1 VNTELLEPPGSF
13 VEKDS
18 VKYRKGRLL
27 AVVAFAV
34 AMAWVE
40 SATVAYLRTL
50 LNRVEPYQERPLPI
64 VSLFG
69 GTELAREAATV
80 VMLLSVA
87 WLAGKTWKGRC
98 GYFMVAFGVWDIF
111 YYVFLKIIVGWPHSL
126 FDWDVLFLIPLPWW
140 GPVLSPVLISIIL
153 IIGGILMSHLDGIAS
168 LFTPSRASWVIS
180 AAGLITAL
188 YVFMATA
195 IQGLLGDSHGIH
207 NILPTQFNWLVFDAA
222 LLMLSAPIIEIAILF
237 LKGGRNAFPP
247 SVGE

>member
-1 VNTELLEPPGSF
+1 MSTELLKTPGSF
-13 VEKDS
+13 VEKDL

-27 AVVAFAV
+27 TVVVFAG

-50 LNRVEPYQERPLPI
+50 LNRVEPYQQRPLPI
-64 VSLFG
+64 VSLFV

-80 VMLLSVA
+80 VMLLSLA
-87 WLAGKTWKGRC
+87 LLAGKTWRERC

-140 GPVLSPVLISIIL
+140 GPVLSPVLMSIIL
-153 IIGGILMSHLDGIAS
+153 IIGGILMTDLDGTAS
-168 LFTPSRASWVIS
+168 LFTPSRVSWVFC

-195 IQGLLGDSHGIH
+195 IHDLLGDSRGIH
-207 NILPTQFNWLVFDAA
+207 NILPTQFNWLVFDVA
-222 LLMLSAPIIEIAILF
+222 LLMLSTPIIDTALRF
-237 LKGGRNAFPP
+237 RKHRGKTAHP
-247 SVGE
+247 SVGG

>member
-1 VNTELLEPPGSF
+1 LEQLGSS
-13 VEKDS
+13 VEKDF

-27 AVVAFAV
+27 TVVVFAG

-50 LNRVEPYQERPLPI
+50 LNRVEPYQQRPLPI
-64 VSLFG
+64 VSLFV
-69 GTELAREAATV
+69 GTELVREAATV

-87 WLAGKTWKGRC
+87 LLAGKTWRERC

-111 YYVFLKIIVGWPHSL
+111 YYVFLKVIVSWPHSL

-153 IIGGILMSHLDGIAS
+153 IIGGILMTDLDGTVS
-168 LFTPSRASWVIS
+168 LLTPSRVSWVIFG
-180 AAGLITAL
+180 AGWITAL

-195 IQGLLGDSHGIH
+195 IHDLLGDSHGIH
-207 NILPTQFNWLVFDAA
+207 NILPTQFNWPVFDVA
-222 LLMLSAPIIEIAILF
+222 LLMLSAPIIETSLRF
-237 LKGGRNAFPP
+237 RKDRGKTTYP
-247 SVGE
+247 SVGG

>member
-1 VNTELLEPPGSF
+1 M
-13 VEKDS
+13 
-18 VKYRKGRLL
+18 KYRKGRLL
-27 AVVAFAV
+27 TVVVFAG

-50 LNRVEPYQERPLPI
+50 LNRVEPYQQRPLPI
-64 VSLFG
+64 VSLFVG
-69 GTELAREAATV
+69 AELAREAATV

-87 WLAGKTWKGRC
+87 LLAGKTWRGRC

-111 YYVFLKIIVGWPHSL
+111 YYVFLKVIVGWPHTL

-153 IIGGILMSHLDGIAS
+153 IIGGILMTDLDGTAS
-168 LFTPSRASWVIS
+168 LFAPSRVSWVIC

-195 IQGLLGDSHGIH
+195 IYGLLAGSHGIH
-207 NILPTQFNWLVFDAA
+207 NILPTQFNWPLFDVA
-222 LLMLSAPIIEIAILF
+222 LLMLSAPIIEMAF
-237 LKGGRNAFPP
+237 RFRKDRVGTAHPSAGR
-247 SVGE
+247 

>member
-1 VNTELLEPPGSF
+1 MNTELLKPPGSF
-13 VEKDS
+13 VGKDF
-18 VKYRKGRLL
+18 VNYRRVRLL
-27 AVVAFAV
+27 TVVVFAG

-50 LNRVEPYQERPLPI
+50 LNRVEPYQQRPLPI
-64 VSLFG
+64 VSLFV

-87 WLAGKTWKGRC
+87 LLAGKTWRGRC

-111 YYVFLKIIVGWPHSL
+111 YYVFLKVIVGWPHSL

-153 IIGGILMSHLDGIAS
+153 IIGGILMTNLDGTAS
-168 LFTPSRASWVIS
+168 LFTPSRVSWVLC

-195 IQGLLGDSHGIH
+195 IHDLLGDSRGIH
-207 NILPTQFNWLVFDAA
+207 NILPTQFNWPVFGVA
-222 LLMLSAPIIEIAILF
+222 LLMLSAPIIEIAFLF
-237 LKGGRNAFPP
+237 LKRRGNAFPP